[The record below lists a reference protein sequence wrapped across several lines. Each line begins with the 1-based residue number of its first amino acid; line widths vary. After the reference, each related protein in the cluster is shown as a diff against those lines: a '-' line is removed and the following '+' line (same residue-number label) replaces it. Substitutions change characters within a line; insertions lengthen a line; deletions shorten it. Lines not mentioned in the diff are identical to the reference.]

1 MQAKEIANRF
11 KIRCSAIG
19 RIMGGNVGL
28 TEKQAATLAGL
39 IKRSQEAE
47 NGDAKPLT
55 ANMRRDLEDLQYK
68 LNNPELPQGAKTYC
82 IEWLKQQ
89 PEFYNRSKYYSNKY
103 TEKGLIVEDHA
114 LDLASEVLGYGLLVK
129 NEQRFNND
137 YIEGTPDNLQP
148 DHVID
153 VKSSWD
159 FSTFPVFEEEN
170 PNKDYDW
177 QLEGYMDITG
187 RDKAR
192 LIYCLLDTPIN
203 IIERE
208 ARHYSYANGYGDLTQ
223 DLYDEFLQRMTYK
236 DVPDNLKVKAFDQ
249 RRNEENVR
257 QIYERVKLC
266 RKFIEEI
273 ITEFLP

>member
-19 RIMGGNVGL
+19 RIMAGQIGL
-28 TEKQAATLAGL
+28 TEKQLSELSKL
-39 IKRSQEAE
+39 IQRQQDAE
-47 NGDAKPLT
+47 EGKDKPLT
-55 ANMRRDLEDLQYK
+55 ANMLRNLEELRYK
-68 LNNPELPQGAKTYC
+68 HNNPELPQGAKTYC
-82 IEWLKQQ
+82 LEWIKQQ
-89 PEFYNRSKYYSNKY
+89 PEFYNRTKQYSNKY
-103 TEKGLIVEDHA
+103 TEKGLIVEDNA

-129 NEQRFNND
+129 NEQRYNND
-137 YIEGTPDNLQP
+137 FIEGTPDNLQP

-159 FSTFPVFEEEN
+159 FSTFPLFEEVS

-187 RDKAR
+187 KDKAK
-192 LIYCLLDTPIN
+192 LIYCLIDTPIN

-208 ARHYSYANGYGDLTQ
+208 ARHYSYSNGYGDLTQ

-236 DVPDNLKVKAFDQ
+236 DVPDSLKVKVFEQ
-249 RRNEENVR
+249 RRDEEKAK
-257 QIYERVKLC
+257 QIHQRVKMC
-266 RKFIEEI
+266 RKFIEE
-273 ITEFLP
+273 TVTKFLP